1 MFYPAV
7 LYVVLLLFVAC
18 RAKHKKMTNKTQIT
32 PANLTTSNGYVSSWI
47 GNGAFRLYTTADN
60 SYLAICAQ
68 LSMGKLAFIYVKNS
82 STGKEHWATVV
93 ARVSGVY
100 YIIDPWNGNRMELAN
115 MQVFKDGGATV
126 SGYAIIGFEY

>member
-1 MFYPAV
+1 M
-7 LYVVLLLFVAC
+7 
-18 RAKHKKMTNKTQIT
+18 
-32 PANLTTSNGYVSSWI
+32 
-47 GNGAFRLYTTADN
+47 
-60 SYLAICAQ
+60 AICAQ
-68 LSMGKLAFIYVKNS
+68 LSMGKPALIYVKNS

-93 ARVSGVY
+93 ARVRGVY